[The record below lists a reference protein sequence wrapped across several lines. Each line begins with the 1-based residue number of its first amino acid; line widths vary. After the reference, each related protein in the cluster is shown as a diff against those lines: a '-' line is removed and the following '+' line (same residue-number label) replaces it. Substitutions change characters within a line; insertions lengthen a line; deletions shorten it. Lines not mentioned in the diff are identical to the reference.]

1 MLPCI
6 HNKCHGFEL
15 ASCEDKLS
23 RRWYNKPNIGLLHI
37 CWRSGG
43 CDNIYLQ
50 EIILTWW
57 TIAAHGAWDSRTK
70 YYRVVWT
77 LHTPPLL
84 LLPWQYSHI
93 GLTHLHTL
101 FLMILVIMQLVAE
114 TCIFKFLK
122 FLKLLCCV
130 DPALTFNL
138 PNALVFSWATYQ
150 ISIVSVRLQ
159 IVADYFY
166 PGSGHVSWRD

>member
-1 MLPCI
+1 MCI
-6 HNKCHGFEL
+6 HNECHAFEL

-77 LHTPPLL
+77 LHTHHTTAAAA
-84 LLPWQYSHI
+84 SMTI
-93 GLTHLHTL
+93 LTFRSPTSTHFLFDDFYDYDYVDSSRDLHFQASEVPKTVVL
-101 FLMILVIMQLVAE
+101 HWP
-114 TCIFKFLK
+114 
-122 FLKLLCCV
+122 CV
-130 DPALTFNL
+130 DLWFAKR
-138 PNALVFSWATYQ
+138 
-150 ISIVSVRLQ
+150 IS
-159 IVADYFY
+159 F
-166 PGSGHVSWRD
+166 